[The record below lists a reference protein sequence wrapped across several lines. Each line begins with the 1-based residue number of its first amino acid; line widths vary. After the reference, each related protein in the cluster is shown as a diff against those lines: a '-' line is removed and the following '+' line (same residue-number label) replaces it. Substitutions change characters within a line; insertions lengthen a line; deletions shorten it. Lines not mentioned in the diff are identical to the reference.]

1 MQISKILETKNKLI
15 RENTADVVKAM
26 TPMMI
31 LYIVGFVTSWYPI
44 TSFLMIVADIYFIY
58 TILNLIAPSREYK
71 KAFERNKI
79 PMLLNYAAYTLLTTI
94 AIITIVVVG
103 SGAILASVL
112 TDHSVPVV
120 PPGFWTTIAFVLLII
135 IIIGA
140 FISQTTYLITY
151 AGFGKIDKKYLSFI
165 KSVAKSVTMM
175 KKYILPYILLNLRL
189 LIWVF
194 VPFVIMFFGVIFA
207 FVGVMFYFIAL
218 ISAVPISVYASA
230 NLVVGR
236 LLFFEELVKQEN
248 LLQTTETTQKPKR
261 KLNLDAID

>member
-15 RENTADVVKAM
+15 KEHTADVVKAM

-31 LYIVGFVTSWYPI
+31 LYIVGWVTSLYPI
-44 TSFLMIVADIYFIY
+44 TSFLMIIADIYFIY
-58 TILNLIAPSREYK
+58 TILNILSPSPEYK
-71 KAFERNKI
+71 KAFEKHKI
-79 PMLLNYAAYTLLTTI
+79 PMLLNHAAYTLITI
-94 AIITIVVVG
+94 LAIITIAIVG

-135 IIIGA
+135 ITIGA

-165 KSVAKSVTMM
+165 ESVAKSISMM
-175 KKYILPYILLNLRL
+175 KKHLLTYILLNLRL
-189 LIWVF
+189 LIWFF
-194 VPFVIMFFGVIFA
+194 VPFFIMFFGVIFA

-218 ISAVPISVYASA
+218 ISAVPLFAYATA

-236 LLFFEELVKQEN
+236 LLFFEELIKEEN
-248 LLQTTETTQKPKR
+248 LLQITETTQKPKR

>member
-15 RENTADVVKAM
+15 KEHTADVVKAM

-31 LYIVGFVTSWYPI
+31 LYIVGWVTSLYPI
-44 TSFLMIVADIYFIY
+44 TSFLMIVTDIYFVY
-58 TILNLIAPSREYK
+58 VILNIIAPSREYK
-71 KAFERNKI
+71 KAFEKNKI
-79 PMLLNYAAYTLLTTI
+79 PMLINYAVYTLITTI

-112 TDHSVPVV
+112 MDHSVPVV
-120 PPGFWTTIAFVLLII
+120 PPGFWTTLTFVLLII
-135 IIIGA
+135 ITIGA

-165 KSVAKSVTMM
+165 ESVAKSISMM
-175 KKYILPYILLNLRL
+175 KKHVLPYILLNLRL
-189 LIWVF
+189 LIWFF
-194 VPFVIMFFGVIFA
+194 VPFFIMFFGVIFA
-207 FVGVMFYFIAL
+207 FIGAMFYFIAL
-218 ISAVPISVYASA
+218 ILTVPIFAYASA

-236 LLFFEELVKQEN
+236 LLFFEELVKQEK
-248 LLQTTETTQKPKR
+248 LLQTTDTIPKKHK